1 LDYSGTSE
9 LPEQR
14 IRSTRI
20 EVSNKVAE
28 VGGGRDISD
37 RMDSISKLRTALTSR
52 YEIEREIG
60 AGGMATVYL
69 ARDPRHDR
77 NVALKVLNPE
87 LGAVLGVERFLAEIK
102 VTANLQHPNLLPL
115 FDSGEADGLL
125 FYVMPF
131 VEGESLRARL
141 DREKQLPIDEAIRIA
156 VAVANA
162 LDYAHSHHVIH
173 RDLKPENIL
182 LQAGQPVVADF
193 GIALAVSKAGGNR
206 VTQTG
211 LSLGTPQYMSP
222 EQATGDRV
230 IDGRTDIY
238 SLGAL
243 TYEMLSG
250 EPPHIGHTSQAII
263 ARLLTDKP
271 RSVRSSR
278 SAVPEHVDA
287 TVQRALE
294 KLPADR
300 FSTAKEFADA
310 LLGRGGVTASTSA
323 STPVAPRSSGIR
335 SRLRDPVTVALA
347 VVAIAA
353 IGVAALAMNRMPVAA
368 PVPTTRFVMAT
379 PDSVKPIDHFPWP
392 AAISPDGRVVIF
404 AVGQRGG
411 DPMFYSLRTDQ
422 LEPRPIPGTAGG
434 FQPHFSPD
442 GQWLAFQTNG
452 KEKKVRLDGSAP
464 VTISDGGSAN
474 GATWTIRDELVVGAS
489 LTFNGL
495 SRVNAAG
502 GELVEFTHPDTATG
516 ERQHVWPIATPDGA
530 HVVFTSW
537 SGSLA
542 SSQLAI
548 ASISDGQ
555 VTSLGVK
562 GIRPLAVLDGKLVFV
577 QADGTLMAVAL
588 DGGSGSVT
596 GRPIPVLDPVPVVG
610 GNNGNS
616 GVFISAGGA
625 LVTSRGGIQSQLVWA
640 AADGSTRPV
649 IGQARG
655 FFSPRLSPDERRI
668 AIGVTESQKSDV
680 WVYDMA
686 TTTFS
691 RLSTAATASS
701 VEWTADGSSVVFA
714 AAGETM
720 RYGFWRQR
728 ASGGTPA
735 EKLFETN
742 DLAPVVA
749 ISPDQKWLMYQVYD
763 NNSWNIY
770 RVTLDSARQPAPYL
784 TMRNVNEMAP
794 RFSPDGKWVA
804 AMTDES
810 GQMEVYVRSF
820 PEPSSRVQVSVD
832 GGTQP
837 TWSRDGRSLYYRAG
851 GGLLA
856 ARIELSPSFRVLG
869 RDTVSTVVAA
879 PFLGFGSDYDM
890 QGDGRRM
897 VTLISNRDDYQLVVS
912 PNWITEFREKVAAS
926 ERSNRR

>member
-1 LDYSGTSE
+1 
-9 LPEQR
+9 
-14 IRSTRI
+14 
-20 EVSNKVAE
+20 VAE
-28 VGGGRDISD
+28 VPGGRDISD
-37 RMDSISKLRTALTSR
+37 RMDNLSKLRTALVAR

-69 ARDPRHDR
+69 ARDQRHDR

-131 VEGESLRARL
+131 VEGETLRARL

-310 LLGRGGVTASTSA
+310 LQGRGGITTSA
-323 STPVAPRSSGIR
+323 SVPAPSSTRSTGAR
-335 SRLRDPVTVALA
+335 TRLRDPVTVALA
-347 VVAIAA
+347 VVALGATAA
-353 IGVAALAMNRMPVAA
+353 AVVAMNRNPIA
-368 PVPTTRFVMAT
+368 PTVPTTRFVMAT
-379 PDSVKPIDHFPWP
+379 PDSVKPIDNFPWP
-392 AAISPDGRVVIF
+392 AAISPDGRVVVF

-411 DPMFYSLRTDQ
+411 DPILYSLRTDQ
-422 LEPRPIPGTAGG
+422 LEPRPIPGTSGG
-434 FQPHFSPD
+434 YQPHFSPD
-442 GQWLAFQTNG
+442 GQWLAFQSSG

-464 VTISDGGSAN
+464 VTIADGGSAN
-474 GATWTIRDELVVGAS
+474 GATWTSHDELVVGAA
-489 LTFNGL
+489 LTFDGL

-502 GELVEFTHPDTATG
+502 GELVEFTHPDTAKG
-516 ERQHVWPIATPDGA
+516 VRQHVWPVATPDGG
-530 HVVFTSW
+530 HVVLTAW

-542 SSQLAI
+542 SSELAI
-548 ASISDGQ
+548 ATIDDG
-555 VTSLGVK
+555 VVKPLGVK
-562 GIRPLAVLDGKLVFV
+562 GIRPLAVLDGNLVFV

-588 DGGSGSVT
+588 DVGKGLVT
-596 GRPIPVLDPVPVVG
+596 GRPVPVLDPVPVVG

-640 AADGSTRPV
+640 EAANNTRP
-649 IGQARG
+649 ILAQPRG

-668 AIGVTESQKSDV
+668 AIGVTEGQKSDV

-691 RLSTAATASS
+691 RLSTSASASS
-701 VEWTADGSSVVFA
+701 LEWTADGASIVFS

-720 RYGFWRQR
+720 RFGFWRQR

-742 DLAPVVA
+742 DLAPAVT
-749 ISPDQKWLMYQVYD
+749 ISPDQKWLAYQVYD

-770 RVTLDSARQPAPYL
+770 RVNLDSARQPAPFL
-784 TMRNVNEMAP
+784 AARNVNEMGP

-804 AMTDES
+804 SQTDES

-832 GGTQP
+832 GGLQP
-837 TWSRDGRSLYYRAG
+837 AWSRDGRSLYYRAG
-851 GGLLA
+851 GLLLA
-856 ARIELSPSFRVLG
+856 ARIELSPSFRVMRL
-869 RDTVSTVVAA
+869 DTVSTVVAA
-879 PFLGFGSDYDM
+879 PFLGFGSDFDV
-890 QGDGRRM
+890 QRDERRL
-897 VTLISNRDDYQLVVS
+897 VTLVSNRDDYQLVVS

-926 ERSNRR
+926 ERAGRR

>member
-1 LDYSGTSE
+1 
-9 LPEQR
+9 
-14 IRSTRI
+14 
-20 EVSNKVAE
+20 
-28 VGGGRDISD
+28 
-37 RMDSISKLRTALTSR
+37 
-52 YEIEREIG
+52 
-60 AGGMATVYL
+60 
-69 ARDPRHDR
+69 
-77 NVALKVLNPE
+77 
-87 LGAVLGVERFLAEIK
+87 VLGVERFLSEIK

-131 VEGESLRARL
+131 VEGESLRHRL

-238 SLGAL
+238 SLGAM
-243 TYEMLSG
+243 TYEMLTG
-250 EPPHIGHTSQAII
+250 EPPHIGHSSQAII

-271 RSVRSSR
+271 RSVRTSR

-287 TVQRALE
+287 AVQRALE

-310 LLGRGGVTASTSA
+310 LLGRGGITTTSA
-323 STPVAPRSSGIR
+323 SPTPAVAQPAGVRA
-335 SRLRDPVTVALA
+335 RLRDPVTVALA
-347 VVAIAA
+347 VIAIAA
-353 IGVAALAMNRMPVAA
+353 IGAAAVAMNRSPAA
-368 PVPTTRFVMAT
+368 SPIPTMRFVMAT
-379 PDSVKPIDHFPWP
+379 PDSLKPIDHYPWP
-392 AAISPDGRVVIF
+392 AAISPDGRVVVF

-411 DPMFYSLRTDQ
+411 DPVLYSLRTDQ

-442 GQWLAFQTNG
+442 GQWLAFETNG

-474 GATWTIRDELVVGAS
+474 GATWTIHDELVVGAA

-548 ASISDGQ
+548 ATIADGR

-577 QADGTLMAVAL
+577 QADGTLMAVGL
-588 DGGSGSVT
+588 DAGAGAVT
-596 GRPIPVLDPVPVVG
+596 GRPVPVLDPVPVVG

-625 LVTSRGGIQSQLVWA
+625 LVTSRGGIQSQMVWA
-640 AADGSTRPV
+640 AADGGTRPIV
-649 IGQARG
+649 PQARG

-668 AIGVTESQKSDV
+668 AIGVTESQKSDI

-691 RLSTAATASS
+691 RLSTGATASS
-701 VEWTADGSSVVFA
+701 AEWTADGSSIVFA

-720 RYGFWRQR
+720 RFGFYRQR

-749 ISPDQKWLMYQVYD
+749 ISPDQKWLLYQVYD
-763 NNSWNIY
+763 NNSWNLY
-770 RVTLDSARQPAPYL
+770 RVMLDSARQPAQYL
-784 TMRNVNEMAP
+784 AMRNVNEMAP
-794 RFSPDGKWVA
+794 RFSPDGKLVA

-832 GGTQP
+832 GGVQP

-851 GGLLA
+851 GTLLA
-856 ARIELSPSFRVLG
+856 ARIELSPSFRVL
-869 RDTVSTVVAA
+869 RTDTVSTVVAA
-879 PFLGFGSDYDM
+879 PFLGFGSDYDV
-890 QGDGRRM
+890 QRDEKRL

-926 ERSNRR
+926 ERSRR

>member
-1 LDYSGTSE
+1 
-9 LPEQR
+9 
-14 IRSTRI
+14 
-20 EVSNKVAE
+20 
-28 VGGGRDISD
+28 
-37 RMDSISKLRTALTSR
+37 MDSLSKLRSSLASR

-60 AGGMATVYL
+60 SGGMATVYL

-131 VEGESLRARL
+131 VEGETLRHRL

-243 TYEMLSG
+243 TYEMLTG

-271 RSVRSSR
+271 RSARSSR

-310 LLGRGGVTASTSA
+310 LVGRGGVTAGTNATTAQVATPA
-323 STPVAPRSSGIR
+323 SGVRA
-335 SRLRDPVTVALA
+335 RLRDPVTVALA

-353 IGVAALAMNRMPVAA
+353 IGGAAVALNRSPA
-368 PVPTTRFVMAT
+368 PVPVPTMRFVVAT
-379 PDSVKPIDHFPWP
+379 PDSLKPIDHFPWP

-422 LEPRPIPGTAGG
+422 LEPRPIQGTAGG
-434 FQPHFSPD
+434 YQPHFSPD

-474 GATWTIRDELVVGAS
+474 GATWTTHDELVVGAA

-502 GELVEFTHPDTATG
+502 GELVEFTHPDTTRG

-542 SSQLAI
+542 SSQLSI
-548 ASISDGQ
+548 ASIGDGR
-555 VTSLGVK
+555 VTSLGIK
-562 GIRPLAVLDGKLVFV
+562 GIRPLGVLDGRLVFL
-577 QADGTLMAVAL
+577 QADGTVMAVGL
-588 DGGSGSVT
+588 DAGRGSTT
-596 GRPIPVLDPVPVVG
+596 GRPVPVLDPVPVVG

-616 GVFISAGGA
+616 GIFLSSGGA
-625 LVTSRGGIQSQLVWA
+625 LVTSRGGIQSQLVWVA
-640 AADGSTRPV
+640 QDGSTRPV
-649 IGQARG
+649 VGQARG
-655 FFSPRLSPDERRI
+655 FFSPRLSPDERKV
-668 AIGVTESQKSDV
+668 AVGVTEGQKSDI
-680 WVYDMA
+680 WIFDMA

-691 RLSTAATASS
+691 RLSTVATASS
-701 VEWTADGSSVVFA
+701 LEWTADGSSIVFA

-720 RYGFWRQR
+720 RYAFWRQR

-735 EKLFETN
+735 EKLLETN
-742 DLAPVVA
+742 DLAPTVA
-749 ISPDQKWLMYQVYD
+749 ISPDEKWLVYQLYD
-763 NNSWNIY
+763 NNSWNVH
-770 RVTLDSARQPAPYL
+770 RVPLDSARQSVPFLA
-784 TMRNVNEMAP
+784 MRNVNEMGP

-804 AMTDES
+804 AQTDES

-820 PEPSSRVQVSVD
+820 PEPSSRIQVSVD
-832 GGTQP
+832 GGLQP
-837 TWSRDGRSLYYRAG
+837 SWSKDGRSLYYRAG
-851 GGLLA
+851 GLLLA
-856 ARIELSPSFRVLG
+856 ARIELTPSFRVLA
-869 RDTVSTVVAA
+869 RDTVSTVVTA
-879 PFLGFGSDYDM
+879 PFLGFGSDFDM
-890 QGDGRRM
+890 QRDGKRM
-897 VTLISNRDDYQLVVS
+897 VTLLSNRDDYQLVVS

-926 ERSNRR
+926 EKSRR

>member
-1 LDYSGTSE
+1 
-9 LPEQR
+9 
-14 IRSTRI
+14 
-20 EVSNKVAE
+20 
-28 VGGGRDISD
+28 
-37 RMDSISKLRTALTSR
+37 MDALSKLRTSLADR
-52 YEIEREIG
+52 YDIDREIG

-69 ARDPRHDR
+69 ARDQRHDR

-131 VEGESLRARL
+131 VEGETLRARL
-141 DREKQLPIDEAIRIA
+141 DREKQLPIDEALRIS

-162 LDYAHSHHVIH
+162 LDYAHAHHVIH

-182 LQAGQPVVADF
+182 LQHGQPVVADF

-263 ARLLTDKP
+263 ARLLTDRP

-278 SAVPEHVDA
+278 PAVPEHVDA

-310 LLGRGGVTASTSA
+310 LQGRGGVTSSA
-323 STPVAPRSSGIR
+323 IAPQAPVIARSSGVQA
-335 SRLRDPVTVALA
+335 RLRDPLTLVLAVIALA
-347 VVAIAA
+347 ATGAA
-353 IGVAALAMNRMPVAA
+353 TVAMNRSAA
-368 PVPTTRFVMAT
+368 VPSVPTTRFVMAM
-379 PDSVKPIDHFPWP
+379 PDSVKPIDNYPWP

-404 AVGQRGG
+404 AVGQRVG
-411 DPMFYSLRTDQ
+411 DPMFYALRTDQ
-422 LEPRPIPGTAGG
+422 LEPRPIAGTVGA

-442 GQWLAFQTNG
+442 GQWLAFQANG

-464 VTISDGGSAN
+464 VTIADGGSAN
-474 GATWTIRDELVVGAS
+474 GATWTIHDELVVGAS

-516 ERQHVWPIATPDGA
+516 VRQHVWPIATPDGE
-530 HVVFTSW
+530 HVVFTLW

-548 ASISDGQ
+548 ATIADGH

-562 GIRPLAVLDGKLVFV
+562 GIRPLAVLDGMLVFV
-577 QADGTLMAVAL
+577 QADGTLMAIALHEKRGLVA
-588 DGGSGSVT
+588 
-596 GRPIPVLDPVPVVG
+596 GRPVPVLDPVPVVG

-616 GVFISAGGA
+616 GVFISTGGA

-640 AADGSTRPV
+640 AADGGIRPV
-649 IGQARG
+649 VAQPRG

-668 AIGVTESQKSDV
+668 AVGVTESQKGDI

-691 RLSTAATASS
+691 RLSTVATASS

-714 AAGETM
+714 AAGESK
-720 RYGFWRQR
+720 RFGFWRQR
-728 ASGGTPA
+728 ASGGVQA

-742 DLAPVVA
+742 DLAPAVA
-749 ISPDQKWLMYQVYD
+749 ISPDQKSLVYQAYD
-763 NNSWNIY
+763 NNSWNLY
-770 RVTLDSARQPAPYL
+770 RVNLDSARQPAPYL
-784 TMRNVNEMAP
+784 VTRNVNEMAP
-794 RFSPDGKWVA
+794 RISPDGKWVA
-804 AMTDES
+804 LQTDES
-810 GQMEVYVRSF
+810 GPFEVYVRSF
-820 PEPSSRVQVSVD
+820 PDPSSRVQVSVD
-832 GGTQP
+832 GGQQA
-837 TWSRDGRSLYYRAG
+837 TWSKDGRSLYYRAG
-851 GGLLA
+851 GLLLA

-869 RDTVSTVVAA
+869 RDTVSSAA
-879 PFLGFGSDYDM
+879 SPNFLGFGSAYDM
-890 QGDGRRM
+890 QRDEKRM
-897 VTLISNRDDYQLVVS
+897 VLLISNRDDYQLVVA
-912 PNWITEFREKVAAS
+912 PNWLTEFREKVAAS
-926 ERSNRR
+926 ARSGR

>member
-1 LDYSGTSE
+1 
-9 LPEQR
+9 
-14 IRSTRI
+14 
-20 EVSNKVAE
+20 
-28 VGGGRDISD
+28 
-37 RMDSISKLRTALTSR
+37 MDALSKLRTSLAER
-52 YEIEREIG
+52 YDIEREIG

-69 ARDPRHDR
+69 ARDQRHDR

-115 FDSGEADGLL
+115 FDSGEAEGLL

-263 ARLLTDKP
+263 ARLLTDRP
-271 RSVRSSR
+271 RSVRASR
-278 SAVPEHVDA
+278 SAVPEYVDA
-287 TVQRALE
+287 AVARALE

-310 LLGRGGVTASTSA
+310 LLGRGGVTTASSTSPVPA
-323 STPVAPRSSGIR
+323 VTPPSGVR
-335 SRLRDPVTVALA
+335 ARLRDPVTVALA

-353 IGVAALAMNRMPVAA
+353 IGVAAVAMNRSPDAR
-368 PVPTTRFVMAT
+368 PVPTARFVMAT

-392 AAISPDGRVVIF
+392 AAISPDGRVVVF
-404 AVGQRGG
+404 AVAQRGG

-464 VTISDGGSAN
+464 VTIADGGSAN
-474 GATWTIRDELVVGAS
+474 GATWTIHDELVVGAS

-502 GELVEFTHPDTATG
+502 GELVEFTHPDTARG

-537 SGSLA
+537 SGSLT
-542 SSQLAI
+542 SSQLAV
-548 ASISDGQ
+548 ATISNGH

-577 QADGTLMAVAL
+577 QADGTLMAVGL
-588 DGGSGSVT
+588 DAGSGSVT
-596 GRPIPVLDPVPVVG
+596 GRPVPVLDPVPVVG

-616 GVFISAGGA
+616 GVFISPGGA

-649 IGQARG
+649 VGQARG

-668 AIGVTESQKSDV
+668 AVGVTESQKSDV
-680 WVYDMA
+680 WIYDMA

-691 RLSTAATASS
+691 RLSTGATASS

-714 AAGETM
+714 AAGESM

-742 DLAPVVA
+742 DLAPSVA
-749 ISPDQKWLMYQVYD
+749 ISPDEKWLMYQGYD
-763 NNSWNIY
+763 NNSWNLY
-770 RVTLDSARQPAPYL
+770 RVPLDSARQAAPYL
-784 TMRNVNEMAP
+784 AARNVNEMAP

-810 GQMEVYVRSF
+810 GQSEVYVRSF

-832 GGTQP
+832 GGLQP
-837 TWSRDGRSLYYRAG
+837 SWSRDGRSLYYRAG
-851 GGLLA
+851 GLLLA
-856 ARIELSPSFRVLG
+856 ARIELNPSFRVLR

-890 QGDGRRM
+890 QRDGRRM

-912 PNWITEFREKVAAS
+912 PNWITEFRERIAAS
-926 ERSNRR
+926 ERNTRR